1 MICYNHCSFK
11 AGLVLPKKCK
21 YHWNL
26 VLEDQTSQRINDLL
40 SLIVILINIYDAL
53 YIAVWSLHLTVGSY
67 TDCASKVT
75 TGREEHG
82 DEYILCYKL
91 HCPCL
96 PFPSVNKSNK
106 KNENCN
112 GFPLKKTLH
121 FLPWHFQC
129 WKAFPRQ
136 NTTWQ
141 TEHLKQNAS
150 NSLQNFCS
158 IYPPYIQS

>member
-40 SLIVILINIYDAL
+40 SLTVILINTYDAL
-53 YIAVWSLHLTVGSY
+53 YITVWSLHLTAGSY

-106 KNENCN
+106 KKKKRKLQWISIEKTTSLPPLT
-112 GFPLKKTLH
+112 FPMLKSLSKTEYHL
-121 FLPWHFQC
+121 
-129 WKAFPRQ
+129 ANR
-136 NTTWQ
+136 NT
-141 TEHLKQNAS
+141 
-150 NSLQNFCS
+150 
-158 IYPPYIQS
+158 